1 MRALIDLTALSF
13 NFSGIERYALNIAK
27 NILELD
33 TQNQYDLVFSNEIFP
48 ELVELTRRDNVR
60 VHILKC
66 GKKKLSKL
74 ILFQIKLVYLINK
87 INPDYAIF
95 PAFAAPIFLKRKN
108 MIDTFHDL
116 GYFDCPTMWKWYV
129 TLYGKCKLKASSR
142 HSDFFVAV
150 SDYTKMRMIEFF
162 GISQEKIFVAKNAVD
177 ERFNT
182 IGLNEK
188 EVELLKVKYNLPQSE
203 FYMCLATLEPRK
215 NLRLLID
222 AYADLILEGR
232 TDKKLVLAGRRGW
245 KINDLLNNLD
255 ENVKNNIVLT
265 GFIDDKDLPKLYK
278 SASVFI
284 FPSLYE
290 GFGIPALEALACG
303 TQTIVSNIPIF
314 KEAFGDAVTYFLNND
329 KDDLKNKMIT
339 YKDVDSSVIKK
350 QVEKYDWGK
359 SAKVYI
365 INSR

>member
-1 MRALIDLTALSF
+1 
-13 NFSGIERYALNIAK
+13 
-27 NILELD
+27 
-33 TQNQYDLVFSNEIFP
+33 
-48 ELVELTRRDNVR
+48 
-60 VHILKC
+60 
-66 GKKKLSKL
+66 
-74 ILFQIKLVYLINK
+74 
-87 INPDYAIF
+87 
-95 PAFAAPIFLKRKN
+95 
-108 MIDTFHDL
+108 
-116 GYFDCPTMWKWYV
+116 
-129 TLYGKCKLKASSR
+129 
-142 HSDFFVAV
+142 
-150 SDYTKMRMIEFF
+150 
-162 GISQEKIFVAKNAVD
+162 
-177 ERFNT
+177 
-182 IGLNEK
+182 EK

-365 INSR
+365 DIINSR